1 MTIQSFPF
9 SSSRPFLFKK
19 KQKRSPLA
27 HRSLQITLETVTE
40 TLETTTVSLEVGG
53 PFYPFRDANSSD
65 RRNQG
70 TCTVVCILFTCGMSD
85 GR

>member
-53 PFYPFRDANSSD
+53 PFYPFRDANRAQIGEIREHVLLSASCLHV
-65 RRNQG
+65 G
-70 TCTVVCILFTCGMSD
+70 
-85 GR
+85 